1 MFITSNNVY
10 NCLANFLAYDL
21 NNFSKIMKFIALFLL
36 GMFVISC
43 ETTSPIT
50 TPEIIPE
57 PEQKIIY
64 EPKEEVQVIEE
75 KEEKKIKDFAN
86 IKSFE
91 GKKISTLLEKYGDFN
106 FSKLEQTFEFHRYNA
121 DGCRIFIQNYTSNKL
136 IIHVTIYD
144 LETNSVYEKY
154 EKDKCS

>member
-1 MFITSNNVY
+1 MSNNVC

-21 NNFSKIMKFIALFLL
+21 NNFSKIMKFTVLFLL
-36 GMFVISC
+36 GLFVISC
-43 ETTSPIT
+43 ETTSPIS
-50 TPEIIPE
+50 TPETIPE

-64 EPKEEVQVIEE
+64 EPKEEVKVIEE
-75 KEEKKIKDFAN
+75 KEDRKIKSFNN
-86 IKSFE
+86 IKSYE

-154 EKDKCS
+154 GKDKCS

>member
-1 MFITSNNVY
+1 MISAIFLKIMRFIT
-10 NCLANFLAYDL
+10 
-21 NNFSKIMKFIALFLL
+21 IFLL
-36 GMFVISC
+36 SVLVISC

-50 TPEIIPE
+50 SPEINPE

-64 EPKEEVQVIEE
+64 EPKEEVQIIED
-75 KEEKKIKDFAN
+75 KEQRKIRDFSN

-91 GKKISTLLEKYGDFN
+91 GKRISFLQQQYGDFN

-121 DGCRIFIQNYTSNKL
+121 EGCRIFIQNYTANKL
-136 IIHVTIYD
+136 IIHITIYD

-154 EKDKCS
+154 EEEKCS

>member
-1 MFITSNNVY
+1 MSNNVY

-64 EPKEEVQVIEE
+64 EPKEEVQIIEE
-75 KEEKKIKDFAN
+75 KEERKIKDFAN

-91 GKKISTLLEKYGDFN
+91 GEKISSLQEQYGDFN
-106 FSKLEQTFEFHRYNA
+106 FSKIEQTFEFHRYNA
-121 DGCRIFIQNYTSNKL
+121 EDCRIFIQNYTNNKI
-136 IIHVTIYD
+136 IIHITIYNFD
-144 LETNSVYEKY
+144 TKRTYDQYQEEV
-154 EKDKCS
+154 CA

>member
-1 MFITSNNVY
+1 MSNNVY
-10 NCLANFLAYDL
+10 NCLASFLAYDL

-36 GMFVISC
+36 GMFVFSC

-64 EPKEEVQVIEE
+64 EPKEEVKVIEE
-75 KEEKKIKDFAN
+75 KEDRKIKSFNN
-86 IKSFE
+86 IKSYE

-144 LETNSVYEKY
+144 LKTNSVYEKY

>member
-1 MFITSNNVY
+1 
-10 NCLANFLAYDL
+10 
-21 NNFSKIMKFIALFLL
+21 MKFITIFLL
-36 GMFVISC
+36 SVLVISC

-50 TPEIIPE
+50 SPEIIPE

-75 KEEKKIKDFAN
+75 KEERKIKDFTN

-91 GKKISTLLEKYGDFN
+91 GKKIVSLQERYGDFN
-106 FSKLEQTFEFHRYNA
+106 FSKLEQIFEFHRYNT
-121 DGCRIFIQNYTSNKL
+121 GSCRVFIQNYTSNKL
-136 IIHVTIYD
+136 IIHITIYD

-154 EKDKCS
+154 EEEKCS

>member
-1 MFITSNNVY
+1 MSNNVC
-10 NCLANFLAYDL
+10 NCYGYFLAYDL

-64 EPKEEVQVIEE
+64 EPKEEDKVIEE
-75 KEEKKIKDFAN
+75 KKDKKILSFIN

-91 GKKISTLLEKYGDFN
+91 GKKITTVQEKYGNFN
-106 FSKLEQTFEFHRYNA
+106 FSKIEKTFEFHRYNA
-121 DGCRIFIQNYTSNKL
+121 ESCRIFIQNYTSNKI
-136 IIHVTIYD
+136 IIHITIYN
-144 LETNSVYEKY
+144 LRTKKTYNQYQEENCT
-154 EKDKCS
+154 

>member
-1 MFITSNNVY
+1 MISAIFLKIMRFIT
-10 NCLANFLAYDL
+10 
-21 NNFSKIMKFIALFLL
+21 IFLL
-36 GMFVISC
+36 SVLVISC

-50 TPEIIPE
+50 SPEIIPE

-75 KEEKKIKDFAN
+75 KEERKIKDFSN

-91 GKKISTLLEKYGDFN
+91 GKKVSSLQEQYGDFN
-106 FSKLEQTFEFHRYNA
+106 FSKLEQIFEFHRYNA
-121 DGCRIFIQNYTSNKL
+121 GGCRVFIQNYTSNKL
-136 IIHVTIYD
+136 IIHITIYD

-154 EKDKCS
+154 EEEKCS

>member
-1 MFITSNNVY
+1 MISPIFLKIMRFIT
-10 NCLANFLAYDL
+10 
-21 NNFSKIMKFIALFLL
+21 IFLL
-36 GMFVISC
+36 SVLVISC

-50 TPEIIPE
+50 SPEIISE

-75 KEEKKIKDFAN
+75 KDERKIKDFSN

-91 GKKISTLLEKYGDFN
+91 GKTIATLQEQYGDFN

-121 DGCRIFIQNYTSNKL
+121 GGCRVFIQNYTSNKL
-136 IIHVTIYD
+136 IIHITIYD

-154 EKDKCS
+154 EEEKCS

>member
-1 MFITSNNVY
+1 MSNNVY
-10 NCLANFLAYDL
+10 NCLAYFLAYDL
-21 NNFSKIMKFIALFLL
+21 NNFSKIMKFIAIFLL
-36 GMFVISC
+36 GMLVISC

-64 EPKEEVQVIEE
+64 EPKKEVKVIEE
-75 KEEKKIKDFAN
+75 KEDRKIKNFSN

-91 GKKISTLLEKYGDFN
+91 GKKISTLLKKYGDFN
-106 FSKLEQTFEFHRYNA
+106 FSKKEQTFEFHRYNA

-154 EKDKCS
+154 EKNKCS

>member
-1 MFITSNNVY
+1 MIS
-10 NCLANFLAYDL
+10 AIFL
-21 NNFSKIMKFIALFLL
+21 KIMKFIILFLL
-36 GMFVISC
+36 SVLVISC

-50 TPEIIPE
+50 SPKIIPE

-75 KEEKKIKDFAN
+75 KEERKIKNFAN

-91 GKKISTLLEKYGDFN
+91 GKKITSLKEQYGDFN
-106 FSKLEQTFEFHRYNA
+106 FSKLEQTFEFHRYNTG
-121 DGCRIFIQNYTSNKL
+121 GCRVFIQNYTSNKL
-136 IIHVTIYD
+136 IIHITIYD

-154 EKDKCS
+154 EEEKCS

>member
-1 MFITSNNVY
+1 MISAIFLKIMRFIT
-10 NCLANFLAYDL
+10 
-21 NNFSKIMKFIALFLL
+21 IFLL
-36 GMFVISC
+36 SVLVISC

-50 TPEIIPE
+50 SPEIIPE

-75 KEEKKIKDFAN
+75 KEERKIKDFSN

-91 GKKISTLLEKYGDFN
+91 GKKISSLQEQYGDFN

-121 DGCRIFIQNYTSNKL
+121 EGCRIFIQNYTANKL
-136 IIHVTIYD
+136 IIHITIYD

-154 EKDKCS
+154 EEEKCS

>member
-1 MFITSNNVY
+1 MSNNVY
-10 NCLANFLAYDL
+10 NCLDNFLAYDL

-64 EPKEEVQVIEE
+64 EPKEEVKVIEE
-75 KEEKKIKDFAN
+75 KEDRKIKSFNN
-86 IKSFE
+86 IKSYE

-154 EKDKCS
+154 GKDKCS

>member
-1 MFITSNNVY
+1 MSNNVY
-10 NCLANFLAYDL
+10 NCLASFLAYDL

-36 GMFVISC
+36 GMIVISC

-50 TPEIIPE
+50 TQEIIPE

-64 EPKEEVQVIEE
+64 EPKEEVKIIEK
-75 KEEKKIKDFAN
+75 KEDKKIKSFTN
-86 IKSFE
+86 IKSYE
-91 GKKISTLLEKYGDFN
+91 GKKITKLLEKYGDFN

>member
-1 MFITSNNVY
+1 MSNNVY

-91 GKKISTLLEKYGDFN
+91 GKKISTLPEKYGDFN

>member
-1 MFITSNNVY
+1 MRFI
-10 NCLANFLAYDL
+10 
-21 NNFSKIMKFIALFLL
+21 ILFLMGVL
-36 GMFVISC
+36 VISC

-50 TPEIIPE
+50 SPEIIPE

-64 EPKEEVQVIEE
+64 EPKEEVQVIED
-75 KEEKKIKDFAN
+75 KEQRKIRDFYN

-91 GKKISTLLEKYGDFN
+91 GKKISSLQEQYGDFN

-121 DGCRIFIQNYTSNKL
+121 EGCRIFIQNYTANKL
-136 IIHVTIYD
+136 IIHITIYD

-154 EKDKCS
+154 EEEKCS

>member
-1 MFITSNNVY
+1 MSNNVY
-10 NCLANFLAYDL
+10 NCLASFLAYDL

-36 GMFVISC
+36 GIFVISC

-64 EPKEEVQVIEE
+64 EPKEEVKVIEE
-75 KEEKKIKDFAN
+75 KEDRKIKSFNN
-86 IKSFE
+86 IKSYE
-91 GKKISTLLEKYGDFN
+91 GKKISTLLDKYGDFN

-144 LETNSVYEKY
+144 LKTNSVYEKY

>member
-1 MFITSNNVY
+1 MRFIT
-10 NCLANFLAYDL
+10 
-21 NNFSKIMKFIALFLL
+21 IFLL
-36 GMFVISC
+36 SVLVISC

-50 TPEIIPE
+50 SPEIIPE

-64 EPKEEVQVIEE
+64 EPKDEVQVIEE
-75 KEEKKIKDFAN
+75 KEERKIKDFSN

-91 GKKISTLLEKYGDFN
+91 GKKVSSLQEQYGDFN

-136 IIHVTIYD
+136 IIHITIYN

>member
-1 MFITSNNVY
+1 MISAIFLKIMRFIT
-10 NCLANFLAYDL
+10 
-21 NNFSKIMKFIALFLL
+21 IFLL
-36 GMFVISC
+36 SVLVISC

-50 TPEIIPE
+50 SPEIIPE

-75 KEEKKIKDFAN
+75 KEERKIKDFTN

-91 GKKISTLLEKYGDFN
+91 GKKIASLQEKYGDFN

-121 DGCRIFIQNYTSNKL
+121 GGCRVFIQNYTSNKL
-136 IIHVTIYD
+136 IIHITIYD

-154 EKDKCS
+154 EEEKCS

>member
-1 MFITSNNVY
+1 MRFIT
-10 NCLANFLAYDL
+10 
-21 NNFSKIMKFIALFLL
+21 IFLL
-36 GMFVISC
+36 SVLVISC

-50 TPEIIPE
+50 SPEIIPE

-64 EPKEEVQVIEE
+64 EPKEEVQVIED
-75 KEEKKIKDFAN
+75 KEQRKIRDFSN

-91 GKKISTLLEKYGDFN
+91 GKKISSLQEQYGDFN

-121 DGCRIFIQNYTSNKL
+121 EGCRIFIQNYTANKL
-136 IIHVTIYD
+136 IIHITIYD

-154 EKDKCS
+154 EEEKCS

>member
-1 MFITSNNVY
+1 MSNNVY
-10 NCLANFLAYDL
+10 NCLASFLAYDL

-64 EPKEEVQVIEE
+64 EPKEEVKVIEE
-75 KEEKKIKDFAN
+75 KEDRKIKSFNN
-86 IKSFE
+86 IKSYE

>member
-1 MFITSNNVY
+1 MSNNVY
-10 NCLANFLAYDL
+10 NCLASFLAYDL

-36 GMFVISC
+36 GLFVISC

-64 EPKEEVQVIEE
+64 EPKEEVKVIEE
-75 KEEKKIKDFAN
+75 KEDRKIKSFNN
-86 IKSFE
+86 IKSYE
-91 GKKISTLLEKYGDFN
+91 GKKISTLIEKYGDFN

-136 IIHVTIYD
+136 IIHITIYN

-154 EKDKCS
+154 EKNKCS

>member
-1 MFITSNNVY
+1 MSNNVY

-21 NNFSKIMKFIALFLL
+21 NNFSKIMKFIAFFFL
-36 GMFVISC
+36 GIFVISC

-64 EPKEEVQVIEE
+64 EPKEEVKVIEE
-75 KEEKKIKDFAN
+75 KEDRKIKSFNN
-86 IKSFE
+86 IKSYE

-106 FSKLEQTFEFHRYNA
+106 FSKLERTFEFHRYNA

-136 IIHVTIYD
+136 IIHITIYD

-154 EKDKCS
+154 EKNKCS

>member
-1 MFITSNNVY
+1 MRFIT
-10 NCLANFLAYDL
+10 
-21 NNFSKIMKFIALFLL
+21 IFLL
-36 GMFVISC
+36 SVLVISC

-50 TPEIIPE
+50 SPEIIPE

-75 KEEKKIKDFAN
+75 KEERKIKDFSN

-91 GKKISTLLEKYGDFN
+91 GKKITSLQEQYGDFN

-121 DGCRIFIQNYTSNKL
+121 GGCRVFIQNYTSNKL
-136 IIHVTIYD
+136 IIHITIYD

-154 EKDKCS
+154 EEEKCS